1 MPPNKRKR
9 ERWEYPNDECGGTAV
24 ALQEYLA
31 EKLTERRY
39 HHVLS
44 VKEMAIELAQCHAV
58 DVGKTRL
65 AALLHDCAKWMNR
78 EELYRTAAR
87 YEIHLDAVEQVTP
100 ALLHAII
107 GVKLA
112 EEQFGVADTGVLEA
126 IRWHTTGHP
135 SMGPIAQVLYVADF
149 AEPTRTHE
157 GVDVVR
163 ELAYTQLSRAVHHVA
178 SYKIQHLLEKK
189 VMIHPN
195 TLHTY
200 NSTFDPG
207 PGSGV

>member
-1 MPPNKRKR
+1 
-9 ERWEYPNDECGGTAV
+9 
-24 ALQEYLA
+24 
-31 EKLTERRY
+31 
-39 HHVLS
+39 
-44 VKEMAIELAQCHAV
+44 
-58 DVGKTRL
+58 
-65 AALLHDCAKWMNR
+65 
-78 EELYRTAAR
+78 
-87 YEIHLDAVEQVTP
+87 
-100 ALLHAII
+100 
-107 GVKLA
+107 
-112 EEQFGVADTGVLEA
+112 
-126 IRWHTTGHP
+126 
-135 SMGPIAQVLYVADF
+135 MGPIAQVLYVADF

-163 ELAYTQLSRAVHHVA
+163 ELAYTQLSRAVHRVA